1 MKKLAYLLLI
11 LVGLVGCGKD
21 DQSYIPSV
29 AVNFQAPLTDPRL
42 TKLNSAGGAVVINGY
57 GVAGLLIYRTPG
69 GSYVAFDRCSS
80 YQPEKNVRLI
90 WMIRALPL
98 QTHAADQS
106 FYWATDRQLRHLQH
120 DRYVLIAYPSIIL
133 TYLYLIDTWKPIK

>member
-1 MKKLAYLLLI
+1 MKKMAYLLLI

-80 YQPEKNVRLI
+80 YQPEKKCAVNLDDIGLTVTDPCSGSKFLLSDGSPVKAPATRSL
-90 WMIRALPL
+90 RAY
-98 QTHAADQS
+98 S
-106 FYWATDRQLRHLQH
+106 VSVNNFNIF
-120 DRYVLIAYPSIIL
+120 VSN
-133 TYLYLIDTWKPIK
+133 